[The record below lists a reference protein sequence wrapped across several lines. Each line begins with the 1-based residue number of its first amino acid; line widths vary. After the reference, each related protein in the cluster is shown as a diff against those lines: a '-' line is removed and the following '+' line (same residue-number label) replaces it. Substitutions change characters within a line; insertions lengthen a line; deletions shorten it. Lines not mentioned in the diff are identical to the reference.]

1 MSRAST
7 KWLLVLSG
15 FFLSAGLWASEIVG
29 KVIAVSDGDTITVL
43 APGNKPTKIRLAG
56 IDAPESKQ
64 PFGQKSRQHLADMVF
79 GKEVRVQVV
88 NKDRYGRIVGVVYL
102 PQTMPNGEIL
112 IDVDLAQIE
121 SGHAWAYRDYL
132 RSLPTGKADS
142 YLAAEKSAKTNKQGL
157 WVEKE
162 PDPPW
167 EWRKE
172 QRELRRS
179 QRE

>member
-1 MSRAST
+1 MVKTSA

-15 FFLSAGLWASEIVG
+15 FLLSAGLWASEIVG

-64 PFGQKSRQHLADMVF
+64 PFGQKSRQHLADLVF

-132 RSLPTGKADS
+132 RSLPTGKAKS
-142 YLAAEKSAKTNKQGL
+142 YLAAEKDAKSNRQGL

>member
-102 PQTMPNGEIL
+102 PQTMPNG
-112 IDVDLAQIE
+112 
-121 SGHAWAYRDYL
+121 
-132 RSLPTGKADS
+132 
-142 YLAAEKSAKTNKQGL
+142 
-157 WVEKE
+157 
-162 PDPPW
+162 
-167 EWRKE
+167 
-172 QRELRRS
+172 
-179 QRE
+179 